1 MCYFCTK
8 DDIFK
13 VVDHRSLDVRRKRA
27 LELKALLANVKEG
40 ETCQTGNTIVER
52 IKEEQ
57 YELSKNL

>member
-1 MCYFCTK
+1 MCYLCTK

-13 VVDHRSLDVRRKRA
+13 VVDRRSLDVRRKRA

-40 ETCQTGNTIVER
+40 ETCQEGSTIVER